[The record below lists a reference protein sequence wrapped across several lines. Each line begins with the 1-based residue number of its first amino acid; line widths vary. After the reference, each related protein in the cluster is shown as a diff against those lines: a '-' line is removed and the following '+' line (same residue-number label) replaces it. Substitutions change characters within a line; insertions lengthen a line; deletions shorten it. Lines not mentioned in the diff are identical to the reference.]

1 MIVNERSNRH
11 SRLLAVADEMLT
23 AIRTAPKGRGLD
35 LIEAAVVD
43 GDDIARLC
51 DELERMC
58 EATGK
63 AFLRRDAANL
73 RDHAQCV
80 VLIGVRQ
87 GPIGLNC
94 GYCGFPS
101 CDEKPEAVPC
111 SFNTVDVGIA
121 IGSACATAAD
131 HRVDS
136 RVMYS
141 VGAAA
146 MHLQMLPG
154 CTQLFAIPLS
164 STSKNPFFD
173 RPPLP

>member
-1 MIVNERSNRH
+1 MITNERDNRH
-11 SRLLAVADEMLT
+11 ARLLAVAGEMLT
-23 AIRTAPKGRGLD
+23 AVRTAPKGRGLD
-35 LIEAAVVD
+35 KIEAAVVD
-43 GDDIARLC
+43 GDDIIRLC

-58 EATGK
+58 EASGK
-63 AFLRRDAANL
+63 AFYRRDASNL
-73 RDHAQCV
+73 REHAQCV
-80 VLIGVRQ
+80 VLIGVKQ

-94 GYCGFPS
+94 GYCGYSS
-101 CDEKPEAVPC
+101 CGEKPSQVPC

-131 HRVDS
+131 HRVDT

-146 MHLQMLPG
+146 MHLDMLPG
-154 CTQLFAIPLS
+154 CRQLFAIPLS

-173 RPPLP
+173 RPPVQ

>member
-1 MIVNERSNRH
+1 MIINERDNRH
-11 SRLLAVADEMLT
+11 ARLLAVAGEMLT

-35 LIEAAVVD
+35 KIEAAVVD
-43 GDDIARLC
+43 GDDIISLC

-58 EATGK
+58 DATGK
-63 AFLRRDAANL
+63 AFYRRDASNL
-73 RDHAQCV
+73 REHAQCV
-80 VLIGVRQ
+80 VLIGVKQ

-94 GYCGFPS
+94 GYCGFTS
-101 CDEKPEAVPC
+101 CGEKPAQVPC

-121 IGSACATAAD
+121 IGSACSTAAD
-131 HRVDS
+131 HRVDT

-146 MHLQMLPG
+146 MHLDMLPG
-154 CTQLFAIPLS
+154 CRQLFAIPLS

-173 RPPLP
+173 RPPVQ